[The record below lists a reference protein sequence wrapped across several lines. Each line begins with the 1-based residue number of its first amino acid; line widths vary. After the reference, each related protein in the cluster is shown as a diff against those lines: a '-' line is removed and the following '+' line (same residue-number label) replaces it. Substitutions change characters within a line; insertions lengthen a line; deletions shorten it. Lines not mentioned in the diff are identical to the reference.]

1 MAILVTGGAG
11 YIGSHMA
18 HALVERGEEVVV
30 LDNLATGVEWTVP
43 HAATFIHG
51 DIADQALVGALIRDK
66 SIAEIIH
73 FAGSVVVPDSVADP
87 LGYYFNNTVKS
98 RDLLE
103 AAIKG
108 GVRRFIFSST
118 AAVYGQPGQVPV
130 FEDAALQPISP
141 YGRSKLMTEWM
152 LRDTAAATG
161 LAYVALRYFNVA
173 GADPK
178 GRTGQSTPRAT
189 HLIKVACETA
199 VGLRPHL
206 DIFGRDYP
214 TADGTC
220 IRDYIHVSDL
230 VAAHETALVHLRG
243 GGDSGI
249 FNCGYGRG
257 HSVLD
262 VIAAV
267 ERTTGRPL
275 PVRDAPP
282 RPGDPPAIV
291 AGAERARRALGWSP
305 RYDDLDFIVAS
316 ALEWERRL
324 RRRNAADQG
333 VNG

>member
-30 LDNLATGVEWTVP
+30 LDNLATGVEWIVP
-43 HAATFIHG
+43 HAATFIRG
-51 DIADQALVGALIRDK
+51 DIADQALVGRLIRDK
-66 SIAEIIH
+66 GVAEIIH

-103 AAIKG
+103 AAVRG
-108 GVRRFIFSST
+108 GVKRFIFSST
-118 AAVYGQPGQVPV
+118 AAVYGQPAEVPV
-130 FEDAALQPISP
+130 LEDAALQPMSP

-152 LRDTAAATG
+152 LQDTAAATG
-161 LAYVALRYFNVA
+161 LAYVTLRYFNVA

-178 GRTGQSTPRAT
+178 GRTGQATPRAT
-189 HLIKVACETA
+189 HLIKAACETA

-206 DIFGRDYP
+206 DIFGRNYP

-230 VAAHETALVHLRG
+230 IAAHDAALVHLRG
-243 GGDSGI
+243 GGDSSI
-249 FNCGYGRG
+249 YNCGYGRG
-257 HSVLD
+257 QSVLD

-267 ERTTGRPL
+267 ERASGRPL

-291 AGAERARRALGWSP
+291 AGADRARHALNWSP

-324 RRRNAADQG
+324 RRRNAED
-333 VNG
+333 

>member
-1 MAILVTGGAG
+1 
-11 YIGSHMA
+11 
-18 HALVERGEEVVV
+18 
-30 LDNLATGVEWTVP
+30 
-43 HAATFIHG
+43 
-51 DIADQALVGALIRDK
+51 
-66 SIAEIIH
+66 
-73 FAGSVVVPDSVADP
+73 
-87 LGYYFNNTVKS
+87 VKS

-118 AAVYGQPGQVPV
+118 AAVYGEPGQVPV

-189 HLIKVACETA
+189 HLIKVACQTA

>member
-1 MAILVTGGAG
+1 MTILVTGGAG

-30 LDNLATGVEWTVP
+30 LDNLATGVEWIVP
-43 HAATFIHG
+43 HAATFVRG
-51 DIADQALVGALIRDK
+51 DIADKALVSTLIRDRA
-66 SIAEIIH
+66 IAEIIH

-87 LGYYFNNTVKS
+87 LAYYLNNTAKS

-103 AAIKG
+103 AAVKG
-108 GVRRFIFSST
+108 GVQRFIFSST
-118 AAVYGQPGQVPV
+118 AAVYGQPDQVPV
-130 FEDAALQPISP
+130 LEDAELRPMSP

-161 LAYVALRYFNVA
+161 LTYAALRYFNVA

-199 VGLRPHL
+199 VGARPHL

-220 IRDYIHVSDL
+220 VRDYIHVTDL
-230 VAAHETALVHLRG
+230 IAAHDAALADLRG

-249 FNCGYGRG
+249 YNCGYGRG
-257 HSVLD
+257 YSVLE

-267 ERTTGRPL
+267 ERATGRPL
-275 PVRDAPP
+275 PVRDAPR

-291 AGAERARRALGWSP
+291 AGAERARTVLGWAP
-305 RYDDLDFIVAS
+305 HHDDLDFIVAS
-316 ALEWERRL
+316 ALEWEQRL
-324 RRRNAADQG
+324 RRRNAEA
-333 VNG
+333 

>member
-1 MAILVTGGAG
+1 MTILVTGGAG

-18 HALVERGEEVVV
+18 HALVERGEKVVV
-30 LDNLATGVEWTVP
+30 LDNLATGVEWIVP
-43 HAATFIHG
+43 HAATFVRG
-51 DIADQALVGALIRDK
+51 DIADKALVSALIRDNG
-66 SIAEIIH
+66 IVEIIH

-87 LGYYFNNTVKS
+87 LAYYLNNTAKS

-103 AAIKG
+103 AAVTG
-108 GVRRFIFSST
+108 GVERFIFSST
-118 AAVYGQPGQVPV
+118 AAVYGQPDQVPV
-130 FEDAALQPISP
+130 LEDAELQPMSP

-161 LAYVALRYFNVA
+161 LTYAALRYFNVA

-199 VGLRPHL
+199 VGARPHL

-220 IRDYIHVSDL
+220 VRDYIHVSDL
-230 VAAHETALVHLRG
+230 IAAHDAALAHLRG
-243 GGDSGI
+243 GGDSSI
-249 FNCGYGRG
+249 YNCGYGRG
-257 HSVLD
+257 YSVLE

-267 ERTTGRPL
+267 ERATGRPL
-275 PVRDAPP
+275 PVRDAPR

-291 AGAERARRALGWSP
+291 AGAQRARTVLGWAP
-305 RYDDLDFIVAS
+305 RHDDLDFIVAS

-324 RRRNAADQG
+324 RRRNAEA
-333 VNG
+333 

>member
-1 MAILVTGGAG
+1 MPWWSAAKR
-11 YIGSHMA
+11 S
-18 HALVERGEEVVV
+18 V
-30 LDNLATGVEWTVP
+30 LDNLATGVEWTAP

-73 FAGSVVVPDSVADP
+73 FAGSVVVPDLVADP
-87 LGYYFNNTVKS
+87 LGYYLNNTVKS

-103 AAIKG
+103 AAIRAG
-108 GVRRFIFSST
+108 GASSSPPR
-118 AAVYGQPGQVPV
+118 VYGQPGQVPV

-214 TADGTC
+214 TAMGPASGT
-220 IRDYIHVSDL
+220 
-230 VAAHETALVHLRG
+230 
-243 GGDSGI
+243 I
-249 FNCGYGRG
+249 F
-257 HSVLD
+257 
-262 VIAAV
+262 
-267 ERTTGRPL
+267 T
-275 PVRDAPP
+275 
-282 RPGDPPAIV
+282 
-291 AGAERARRALGWSP
+291 
-305 RYDDLDFIVAS
+305 
-316 ALEWERRL
+316 
-324 RRRNAADQG
+324 
-333 VNG
+333 